1 MNNEKFS
8 LKGYFQGLKSI
19 LTRNAILILLINP
32 INQYGNN
39 MKNAFRTM
47 IGKDEMG
54 LTATVIGFSVSVFLF
69 AGLIMRAPGGKI
81 VDSMRSKLKYILAG
95 LIAAKCV
102 VWLGFL
108 LPLNTFGWYVLFAL
122 DGIIWS
128 VIGIALPAILAI
140 SVDRRVMGSSL
151 ALQTFLSQLIGSTSR
166 PLGIKLYQSQGKVA
180 ALAVAIGTGLVAALL
195 CLFLDSSKLVTSD
208 SGKKREN
215 RGGSVSGILWRMVP
229 LCLASGMLT
238 VCTNL
243 ESNFNQSHW
252 AELGLST
259 EYTNTILLLGT
270 VRSVINMFIGVL
282 CDIISPSLLAI
293 ISMAGF
299 VAVPFLWGHAA
310 DAKGIA
316 IAYGIQYCLGF
327 YATCIKLQGQKSITR
342 DEQGAFSATSLLL
355 NDFFSVIA
363 NVILGYALDN
373 FGYVSTTNVI
383 TIWNLIALVIFILME
398 IFILAPSRRKLAAE
412 EETKTT
418 QS

>member
-47 IGKDEMG
+47 IGKNEMG
-54 LTATVIGFSVSVFLF
+54 LSATVIGFSVSVFIF

-81 VDSMRSKLKYILAG
+81 VDGLRSKLKYILAG

-122 DGIIWS
+122 DGLVWS

-151 ALQTFLSQLIGSTSR
+151 AIQTFLSQLIGSTSR
-166 PLGIKLYQSQGKVA
+166 PLAIKLYQGQGKVA
-180 ALAVAIGTGLVAALL
+180 ALAVAIATGLLAAVL
-195 CLFLDSSKLVTSD
+195 CLFMDGSKLVTSD
-208 SGKKREN
+208 SGKRKEG
-215 RGGSVSGILWRMVP
+215 RGGSNSGILWRMVP

-243 ESNFNQSHW
+243 ESNFNQTHW
-252 AELGLST
+252 AEMGLSDA
-259 EYTNTILLLGT
+259 YTNTLLVLGT

-282 CDIISPSLLAI
+282 CDIINPSLLAI
-293 ISMAGF
+293 LSMAGY
-299 VAVPFLWGHAA
+299 VAVPFMWGHAA

-327 YATCIKLQGQKSITR
+327 YATCIKLQGQKSITK
-342 DEQGAFSATSLLL
+342 DEQGAFSATSLLM

-363 NVILGYALDN
+363 NVVLGFGLDN
-373 FGYVSTTNVI
+373 FGYVATANAMSV
-383 TIWNLIALVIFILME
+383 WNIVALVIFILME

-412 EETKTT
+412 EEAKTT